1 MSQSVLKKQPED
13 INKDKIISKS
23 NKPNKI
29 SKLTNYN
36 FRNDSLINF
45 SPKEKDKPY
54 KINYA
59 NTEGNIKNTNIHS
72 NLKSAKLK
80 TTNNIKKLNEIEL
93 ESPVLNKLTNNML
106 KKNENNINKYR
117 IISAN
122 ILKNKKR
129 SQLINTE
136 INNKKEAQVYLNS
149 FVDKSI
155 SKSYNKKNISSRG
168 FMSKADAET
177 DKIIKKKNKKHN
189 VSYKTSNHIKNLDF
203 NFHKNNFKFSY
214 ISTEKNQNNIKKQI
228 YYDLLLKYKILK
240 DNEFKKKLKNKDD
253 KENNLIN
260 IINNITRKVQ
270 FLNSKNIIISNEN
283 TMNLLSKEEYFLYQK
298 LKEYLKNDYTIKK
311 FSKSIFDIKNGN
323 KYLLPLFNDF
333 NFSNANKEEKNKNEI
348 SKEEE
353 DYDDFKFFKSEIKNQ
368 FDINQKKRIEFYF
381 NNPFPR
387 QKQDKIV
394 NNIYFPSRIDQLN
407 LDNQNQRVIKLNK
420 SSDRIDNLQKF
431 YKIFNNNKQIVAL
444 KNNNKQKLIE
454 KQHYQEYKMKLIQE
468 NENKINNYFRE
479 SHNSTKEFSPKKPIY
494 KNIMI
499 KNIKPIKKFGS
510 NKKEEVKNIVEENAF
525 KNNKSKNDLDNNIP
539 SKYKKIKISYS
550 EKRQLLKNKEN
561 NKNEKINNKNIET
574 NKVNRSNEK
583 LITNKKQQNEN
594 TEENIQ
600 RKSKIIARLS
610 TKNHDENSPFLK
622 TDKISNNEDIKN
634 LLNRENNVYSDF
646 LRIYKNNKANYNND
660 AKNNENKNINN
671 NEEKTNKKQDLQ
683 KNVKDK
689 ENISKTL
696 EVIKNEE
703 NNLTMKL
710 NTITISN
717 NMILSETL
725 KKEENK
731 LIPIL
736 EMKREKI
743 LKILYSFLKKHLK
756 DINGKDKIKQLL
768 KKPEFKTNFDLL
780 KSQMNQINKL
790 TNDNSSHSQKTKPL
804 TDDDII
810 DYLYEEFNKQKEK
823 KVVINTPKSSY
834 VASLHLKKRK
844 STKKVKIEKIEEK
857 KEEENK
863 INENIQKENEKLQLM
878 ANEISLTN
886 DLKNHIRET
895 YNKQFKARFK
905 NILEKIESYQKLST
919 DDYINTF
926 KSNYSLLKDEMNQVL
941 QDKERE
947 ERINS
952 FMDNLDS
959 ERSIFE
965 TKWNFCSNKISVLD
979 SKFETSL
986 ERFKSNKNTKN
997 KI

>member
-1 MSQSVLKKQPED
+1 
-13 INKDKIISKS
+13 
-23 NKPNKI
+23 
-29 SKLTNYN
+29 
-36 FRNDSLINF
+36 
-45 SPKEKDKPY
+45 
-54 KINYA
+54 
-59 NTEGNIKNTNIHS
+59 
-72 NLKSAKLK
+72 
-80 TTNNIKKLNEIEL
+80 
-93 ESPVLNKLTNNML
+93 
-106 KKNENNINKYR
+106 
-117 IISAN
+117 
-122 ILKNKKR
+122 
-129 SQLINTE
+129 
-136 INNKKEAQVYLNS
+136 
-149 FVDKSI
+149 
-155 SKSYNKKNISSRG
+155 
-168 FMSKADAET
+168 
-177 DKIIKKKNKKHN
+177 
-189 VSYKTSNHIKNLDF
+189 
-203 NFHKNNFKFSY
+203 
-214 ISTEKNQNNIKKQI
+214 
-228 YYDLLLKYKILK
+228 
-240 DNEFKKKLKNKDD
+240 
-253 KENNLIN
+253 
-260 IINNITRKVQ
+260 
-270 FLNSKNIIISNEN
+270 
-283 TMNLLSKEEYFLYQK
+283 
-298 LKEYLKNDYTIKK
+298 
-311 FSKSIFDIKNGN
+311 
-323 KYLLPLFNDF
+323 
-333 NFSNANKEEKNKNEI
+333 
-348 SKEEE
+348 
-353 DYDDFKFFKSEIKNQ
+353 
-368 FDINQKKRIEFYF
+368 
-381 NNPFPR
+381 
-387 QKQDKIV
+387 
-394 NNIYFPSRIDQLN
+394 
-407 LDNQNQRVIKLNK
+407 
-420 SSDRIDNLQKF
+420 
-431 YKIFNNNKQIVAL
+431 
-444 KNNNKQKLIE
+444 
-454 KQHYQEYKMKLIQE
+454 
-468 NENKINNYFRE
+468 
-479 SHNSTKEFSPKKPIY
+479 
-494 KNIMI
+494 MI

-561 NKNEKINNKNIET
+561 TKNEKINNKNIER

-600 RKSKIIARLS
+600 RNSKIIARLS

-660 AKNNENKNINN
+660 AKNNENKNFNN

-696 EVIKNEE
+696 EVTKNEE
-703 NNLTMKL
+703 NNLTMNL

-756 DINGKDKIKQLL
+756 DINGKDTIKQLL

-844 STKKVKIEKIEEK
+844 STKKIKIEKIEEK